1 MIVLPLPLNRANTSL
16 HWRAEKRKRDAY
28 MLRCTVMAPERPP
41 KPSSGVRLTATL
53 YLHQRMDAD
62 NLMAR
67 MKWPLDWLVERGWI
81 TDDNPEVIEWT
92 EPPIQVIDRK
102 NPRVVIELE
111 PAPLVADRGAP

>member
-1 MIVLPLPLNRANTSL
+1 
-16 HWRAEKRKRDAY
+16 
-28 MLRCTVMAPERPP
+28 
-41 KPSSGVRLTATL
+41 LTATL

-111 PAPLVADRGAP
+111 PAPLVADRGLERA